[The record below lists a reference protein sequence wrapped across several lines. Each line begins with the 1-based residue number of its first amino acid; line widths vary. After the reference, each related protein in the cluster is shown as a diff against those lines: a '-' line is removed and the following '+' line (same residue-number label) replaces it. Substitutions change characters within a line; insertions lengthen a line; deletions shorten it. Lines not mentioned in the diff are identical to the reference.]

1 MDTDLARL
9 LHTRRPTPRTERQPE
24 LIVCPI
30 CLRVLR
36 GAEWVEAEHVIREIR
51 SYELEAPPELH
62 STVCDFCAESSFG
75 RREEAAESAAA

>member
-9 LHTRRPTPRTERQPE
+9 LLLRGPTPTIERQPK
-24 LIVCPI
+24 LTVCPI

-62 STVCDFCAESSFG
+62 STVCGLCAESSLS
-75 RREEAAESAAA
+75 RRAEAAEWAAA